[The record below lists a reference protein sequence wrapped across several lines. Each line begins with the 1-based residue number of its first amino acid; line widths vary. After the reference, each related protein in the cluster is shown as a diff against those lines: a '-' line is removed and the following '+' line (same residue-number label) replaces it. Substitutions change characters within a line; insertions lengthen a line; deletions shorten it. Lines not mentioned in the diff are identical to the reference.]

1 MTEDKDAANMSL
13 KDKLKLFEQQKV
25 MGTKSP
31 DVRISPS
38 RELPAPEHSV
48 VEPPPQ
54 HGSSV
59 PHGGKH
65 FPGFEWSVEMKMSR
79 ASDSE
84 EEVDKSEMDKGDDF
98 KSHVA
103 EEKAEVLD
111 DGCDSEPDDDAVVP
125 DTHAKE
131 ISKSPDCETSQ
142 DEETEEEDRPGGQ
155 NPDDE
160 TSEDQHPDCESSAEE
175 ESDEDKG
182 QEVSYSKLE
191 SDDDTAMES
200 GKGKDDGDGSES
212 ESEGEF
218 LDAHDKVS
226 REGTVE
232 LTF

>member
-1 MTEDKDAANMSL
+1 MAEDEDAANMSL
-13 KDKLKLFEQQKV
+13 KDKLKMFEQQKV
-25 MGTKSP
+25 MGTKPP
-31 DVRISPS
+31 DVRTSPS
-38 RELPAPEHSV
+38 RELPAPEQSV
-48 VEPPPQ
+48 VEPPSQ

-59 PHGGKH
+59 PRGGKH

-84 EEVDKSEMDKGDDF
+84 EEVDKPEMDKGNDF

-111 DGCDSEPDDDAVVP
+111 DDGDSEPDDEAVVP

-131 ISKSPDCETSQ
+131 ILKSPDCETSE
-142 DEETEEEDRPGGQ
+142 DEETEEEPPGGQ

-160 TSEDQHPDCESSAEE
+160 TSEDQHPDAETSMDE

-191 SDDDTAMES
+191 SDDDTAKES
-200 GKGKDDGDGSES
+200 GKRKQDGDGSES